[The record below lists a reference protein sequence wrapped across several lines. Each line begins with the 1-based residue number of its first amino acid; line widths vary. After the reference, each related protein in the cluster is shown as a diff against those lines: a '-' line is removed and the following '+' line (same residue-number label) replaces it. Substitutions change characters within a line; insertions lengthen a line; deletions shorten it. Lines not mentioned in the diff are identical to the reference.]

1 MLENDRSASLT
12 AAMLEFRRFRFN
24 VLPAELFSEPAWDLL
39 LELYVADAE
48 GRRLT
53 ASQVCERSKIPPVV
67 MSRWLQHLSQAGF
80 VIGDG
85 TGDIDDILT
94 LSAAMLA
101 RMEEMMD
108 HAGKLQLAVS

>member
-12 AAMLEFRRFRFN
+12 AAMLEFRRFRLN

-53 ASQVCERSKIPPVV
+53 ARQVCERSKIPPVV

-85 TGDIDDILT
+85 TRDIDDILT